1 MSWLGLNGSSRDDF
15 KSLSD
20 AYASMYAP
28 KEEQL
33 EEGLNPFKKA
43 SPMDTAKDPFADT
56 TVKKEAFEAWLE
68 EQYELGADF
77 SEFTEEEVAQYFAE
91 EVLGDM
97 NEGLAKIL
105 SKVGGKALKRVGKNL
120 NTSMLGSAAGNIGSK
135 INQGLKNHYT
145 KGYTKNEAVEQEVLD
160 ALADAYSMMYE
171 KKDGSDKC
179 GDDTYWDKEE
189 KKCKSKKSKKSGR
202 STVIIGGG
210 YGHGHGGSNGGD
222 GGDGGDTDGG
232 DGGDGGGDG
241 GGGGGG
247 E

>member
-33 EEGLNPFKKA
+33 KEGFNPVKKA

-97 NEGLAKIL
+97 TEGWGKIL
-105 SKVGGKALKRVGKNL
+105 SKVGGKVLKRAGKNL
-120 NTSMLGSAAGNIGSK
+120 NTKMLGGVAGNIGNK

-160 ALADAYSMMYE
+160 ALADAYNMMYE
-171 KKDGSDKC
+171 KKKDSDKC
-179 GDDTYWDKEE
+179 GEDTYWDKEE
-189 KKCKSKKSKKSGR
+189 KKCKSKKKSSKTVVVGR
-202 STVIIGGG
+202 GGIYGPGYHGGG
-210 YGHGHGGSNGGD
+210 GHGGDNGGD
-222 GGDGGDTDGG
+222 GETDGG

-241 GGGGGG
+241 GGGG

>member
-33 EEGLNPFKKA
+33 KEGFNPVKKA
-43 SPMDTAKDPFADT
+43 SPMDTAKDPYADT

-97 NEGLAKIL
+97 TEGWGKIL

-120 NTSMLGSAAGNIGSK
+120 NTSMLGSTLSHEFQFSICT
-135 INQGLKNHYT
+135 IRFPFLKSFHSE
-145 KGYTKNEAVEQEVLD
+145 GI
-160 ALADAYSMMYE
+160 
-171 KKDGSDKC
+171 DGENVVKAHLTS
-179 GDDTYWDKEE
+179 
-189 KKCKSKKSKKSGR
+189 S
-202 STVIIGGG
+202 
-210 YGHGHGGSNGGD
+210 
-222 GGDGGDTDGG
+222 
-232 DGGDGGGDG
+232 
-241 GGGGGG
+241 
-247 E
+247 